1 MQLRTEVRIILHFR
15 RMRNVERDFYEKK
28 KSKALNTNERLCL
41 SDVNRNLPLF
51 FLSLEN
57 RVKETLHKAF
67 WDRLKKQISAS
78 PPDYTQAIQL
88 LQEIKEVS

>member
-1 MQLRTEVRIILHFR
+1 MK
-15 RMRNVERDFYEKK
+15 NY
-28 KSKALNTNERLCL
+28 KSKDLNATERLCL
-41 SDVNRNLPLF
+41 SDVNRNFPLF
-51 FLSLEN
+51 LLSLEN